1 MPTAKKR
8 ILWLHTQPESY
19 HNLMLDDLARGT
31 GYQVPG
37 MADEHSDEFDWIA
50 GFAHRGPGLYAQ
62 NALPAAAQT
71 LFLRVLPGKEA
82 RGPTMH
88 ERYHVDW
95 RADLRALGDSPLG
108 PDAVIVSGYG
118 QRSFREIIAACHAT
132 GVPVAMW
139 SDSNLRN
146 NRGRGLAARLK
157 RCLKRR
163 VLRKLVSSVDCLMTA
178 NSRGVAYWRYFGG
191 PEARAKIVL
200 SPCYANYRQVDA
212 AKAMDRAAV
221 LGQFGLSAQDRVLFS
236 SARLLRLKGLDL
248 VIRAFGASGLDQRG
262 WKYVIAGSGPM
273 EAELKTVAGPSL
285 GKTVHLIGFQ
295 QPTDN
300 LALMAH
306 ADVMVLASRFEAH
319 GIVIGEALAA
329 GTPVLVSDIPG
340 AAFDLVRPGVNG
352 LRFRSDDQADLI
364 HKLQLLADD
373 TLRAALRLHARPAFE
388 SWYRRTSPMLAAPR
402 VVRRLLA
409 VRSTAFRLSSA
420 TPQNTP
426 PGGGE

>member
-62 NALPAAAQT
+62 NALPAAAPT
-71 LFLRVLPGKEA
+71 LFLRVVPGKEA

-95 RADLRALGDSPLG
+95 RADLRALGPGPLG

-118 QRSFREIIAACHAT
+118 QRSFREIIAECHAT
-132 GVPVAMW
+132 GVPVAVW

-146 NRGRGLAARLK
+146 NRGRGLTARLK
-157 RCLKRR
+157 RRLKRL

-200 SPCYANYRQVDA
+200 SACYADYRQVDA
-212 AKAMDRAAV
+212 AHTMDRAAV
-221 LGQFGLSAQDRVLFS
+221 LAKHGLSAHDRILFS

-248 VIRAFGASGLDQRG
+248 VIRAFGASGLDRRG

-273 EAELKTVAGPSL
+273 EAELKALAGDAL
-285 GKTVHLIGFQ
+285 GKTVHLLGFQ

-340 AAFDLVRPGVNG
+340 AAYDLVRPGVTG
-352 LRFRSDDQADLI
+352 LRFRSDDLADLVG
-364 HKLQLLADD
+364 KLHMLEDETLLSAMKH
-373 TLRAALRLHARPAFE
+373 AARGAFE
-388 SWYRRTSPMLAAPR
+388 AWYRRASPMLAAPR

-409 VRSTAFRLSSA
+409 V
-420 TPQNTP
+420 
-426 PGGGE
+426 GGGRGRS